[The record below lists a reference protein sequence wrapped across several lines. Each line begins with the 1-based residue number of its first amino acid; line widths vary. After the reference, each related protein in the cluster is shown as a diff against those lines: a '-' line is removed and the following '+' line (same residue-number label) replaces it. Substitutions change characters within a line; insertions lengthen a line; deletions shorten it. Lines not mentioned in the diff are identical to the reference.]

1 MKTTKVEKWLIIL
14 LNIFIR
20 DRAVVF
26 MILKT
31 NCLLDILPF
40 YHLYFIVAI
49 IIIIIIITTIITI
62 ITKKLFIYS
71 CHVFFKTQGQHIKL
85 TLIKDICPVKFTMI
99 FSNNKQILA
108 GVFDARDYRLSRFL
122 IVGLTPSIVTLLTRM
137 SFSDIFFYC

>member
-49 IIIIIIITTIITI
+49 IIIIIIIIITTIITI
-62 ITKKLFIYS
+62 ITIIY
-71 CHVFFKTQGQHIKL
+71 KI
-85 TLIKDICPVKFTMI
+85 
-99 FSNNKQILA
+99 IL
-108 GVFDARDYRLSRFL
+108 
-122 IVGLTPSIVTLLTRM
+122 
-137 SFSDIFFYC
+137 

>member
-40 YHLYFIVAI
+40 YHLYFIVVI
-49 IIIIIIITTIITI
+49 IIIIIIIITI

-85 TLIKDICPVKFTMI
+85 MLIKDICPVIFTMI

-108 GVFDARDYRLSRFL
+108 GVFDARD
-122 IVGLTPSIVTLLTRM
+122 PSVI
-137 SFSDIFFYC
+137 